1 MVENKT
7 VELCK
12 ELGQNFIDFSYE
24 ANSARAFADARDGL
38 KPGQRACLWEM
49 YNSGYTSNK
58 PHVKSAKIAG
68 AVSGNWWPH
77 GNVAIYETFARMSQ
91 PWINNNPEVDWHG
104 NNGSLF
110 TGPECASDRYTEARL
125 SKIAEKGLFNGIK
138 KNNVNMILNFSEDA
152 EWPEVLPAI
161 LPRLIVNGCQGI
173 GSTIANVWLPHNLK
187 DITNVITKYME
198 TGVLD
203 YSNLYPSFPT
213 GGIII
218 NKNDIH
224 TIYETGKGKVI
235 LRGKAE
241 VKGNKILITEL
252 PYQIYAQPY
261 VEKIT
266 DMEIKEEITGIEAV
280 YNKSGKN
287 KLLIEIEC
295 ENNPDYVLKQLYAKT
310 DLQKNYNANQWALV
324 GKTPALLNLKQY
336 IDIYIKHNQE
346 CLIKELQYDL
356 GKAQAR
362 LHIIEGLLIALA
374 DIDNVIKMIKE
385 SESSAAAAIN
395 LINTY
400 KLTETQAKA
409 ILNMK
414 LSSLAKLEIKDL
426 KFEKAELEENIKEYN
441 KILNDETHQKIIIKD
456 RLENLTTQ
464 YGEDRK
470 TELMQIDIKPDE
482 KEIVEVVPEDVVV
495 IATQSGNIKR
505 VPSSSFKIQ
514 KRNGKGVKNED
525 DAILSM
531 ISTNTIDN
539 LLLFTDKGKMYKLL
553 VDNIPA
559 GTNSS
564 KGDRIA
570 NLINLEL
577 NEKVIA
583 ITSLDRKIDKKYVIF
598 ITKNGLF
605 KKSNLEEYTGIKR
618 TTGITAIKLKD
629 NDSIANVTF
638 ANEEEFIII
647 TKKGMSIRFESAEIA
662 PIGRNTSGVKSI
674 KLDEDDEVLI
684 GIPIDNKK
692 EQIAICTSKGFGKKI
707 NIEDFPLQARAGKG
721 VYVYK
726 TNDKTDYIAGAAM
739 VNESNNILIIGNPNN
754 ICISVSELPTLG
766 RISLGNIIIKNEIK
780 SIVKI

>member
-68 AVSGNWWPH
+68 AVSGKWWPH